1 MATRSGPSEPRSHSP
16 MMRSAIIG
24 SQLDFGLPGP
34 PSNGSRLGLVGNAIA
49 MVVLIGEL
57 GDWGLGEREA
67 YFR

>member
-34 PSNGSRLGLVGNAIA
+34 SSNGSRLGLVGDAIA
-49 MVVLIGEL
+49 MVVLEL
-57 GDWGLGEREA
+57 GDWGLGDGEA